1 MKKIISLILALVF
14 VLCMSSVAFAHSGL
28 TVSEDMTSV
37 SFNKNYKLTND
48 GTTSPSESFSFTTP
62 QLSKYPDG
70 VDEKD
75 VPTFTDGAIT
85 TVTFDSGEVT
95 TADKTKEVT
104 ITLPEVNNFPKL
116 GVYEYTFKEVTGT
129 VTGTVAGTNTVAHA
143 GVNYHTSE
151 IKLVITIIQGDDN
164 KLRIAAIHAETE
176 GAKTDTI
183 INTYSAG
190 KLVVTKEVTGNLGVR
205 SDYFNVTVTFFAPEG
220 ETVKSTISYNE
231 GTDTKTIEPNN
242 WGPDGTASVKISLKH
257 ESTVTFENIPYGVTY
272 TVVEDD
278 YTSDEKGKYDTAK
291 YDFYD
296 KNKTIDSAEDTVKI
310 INNKEGTP
318 DTGIRMDSLPY
329 IVLLGVVV
337 LAAVVM
343 FFRRRSHND

>member
-14 VLCMSSVAFAHSGL
+14 VLCMSSVAFAHVLNADTPSAELKKYYQLVNG
-28 TVSEDMTSV
+28 
-37 SFNKNYKLTND
+37 
-48 GTTSPSESFSFTTP
+48 GTSPAESFSFTTP
-62 QLSKYPDG
+62 QLSSYPDG
-70 VDEKD
+70 VEEND
-75 VPTFTDGAIT
+75 VPTIAKSDIVNNVSYDAGGASKDDGKN
-85 TVTFDSGEVT
+85 EVR
-95 TADKTKEVT
+95 KILT
-104 ITLPEVNNFPKL
+104 INLPAASEFPEV
-116 GVYEYTFKEVTGT
+116 GIYVYKFKEVEPDNPT
-129 VTGTVAGTNTVAHA
+129 A
-143 GVNYHTSE
+143 GVGYHTADIE
-151 IKLVITIIQGDDN
+151 LWITIMRDPDDN
-164 KLRIAAIHAETE
+164 TFRVASIHAETE

-205 SDYFNVTVTFFAPEG
+205 NDYFDVTVTFTAPEG